1 MKLSPKCHTS
11 GTTLVEVLVAT
22 LLLASFFASLF
33 EANAVCL
40 RFIAASKQSVGA
52 IEAVQARAEVFRNLA
67 FSDLISAS
75 TANPGKLATGYVQNS
90 VLKNPDGS
98 ANRANASDFVKS
110 ATEVVK
116 ISAYPTANGV
126 TQMTLKQDGTVS
138 LDSTATS
145 SPTPTLVKVDISQT
159 WTQVLGGR
167 QRTEQTSLIIS
178 DGTKK

>member
-1 MKLSPKCHTS
+1 VKLSPQKRTS
-11 GTTLVEVLVAT
+11 GTTLVEILVAT

-33 EANAVCL
+33 EANALCL

-67 FSDLISAS
+67 FTDLTTTS
-75 TANPGKLATGYVQNS
+75 YVQN
-90 VLKNPDGS
+90 LLATA
-98 ANRANASDFVKS
+98 ANTSDFAKS

-126 TQMTLKQDGTVS
+126 TKMTRATNGTVN

-145 SPTPTLVKVDISQT
+145 LGSTLVKVDISQS
-159 WTQVLGGR
+159 WTGVLGGR
-167 QRTEQTSLIIS
+167 QRAEQTSLIIS
-178 DGTKK
+178 NGTKK

>member
-1 MKLSPKCHTS
+1 VKLTPKDHTS

-22 LLLASFFASLF
+22 LLLASFFACLF
-33 EANAVCL
+33 EAIAVCL

-52 IEAVQARAEVFRNLA
+52 IEAVQARTEVFRSLA

-75 TANPGKLATGYVQNS
+75 YVQNS
-90 VLKNPDGS
+90 VLKKPDGS

-116 ISAYPTANGV
+116 ISAYPTDPTKGV
-126 TQMTLKQDGTVS
+126 TQMTLTPDGTVN

-145 SPTPTLVKVDISQT
+145 LGSTLVKVDISQS
-159 WTQVLGGR
+159 WTGVLGGR

-178 DGTKK
+178 NGTKK

>member
-1 MKLSPKCHTS
+1 VKLSPKCHSS
-11 GTTLVEVLVAT
+11 GTTLVEILVAT

-67 FSDLISAS
+67 FSDLTTTS
-75 TANPGKLATGYVQNS
+75 YVQN
-90 VLKNPDGS
+90 LLQTTP
-98 ANRANASDFVKS
+98 ANTSDFVKS

-126 TQMTLKQDGTVS
+126 TQITRRPDGTVS
-138 LDSTATS
+138 NPPDSTATS
-145 SPTPTLVKVDISQT
+145 LGSTLVKVDVSQS
-159 WTQVLGGR
+159 WTGALGGR
-167 QRTEQTSLIIS
+167 QRTEQTSIIIS
-178 DGTKK
+178 NGTKK

>member
-1 MKLSPKCHTS
+1 MKLSFKSRTS

-67 FSDLISAS
+67 FGDLTTTS
-75 TANPGKLATGYVQNS
+75 YVQN
-90 VLKNPDGS
+90 LLATA
-98 ANRANASDFVKS
+98 ANTSDFAKS

-126 TQMTLKQDGTVS
+126 TQITRAMNGTVN
-138 LDSTATS
+138 LNSTATS
-145 SPTPTLVKVDISQT
+145 LGSTLVKVDISQS
-159 WTQVLGGR
+159 WTAVFGGR

-178 DGTKK
+178 NGTKK

>member
-67 FSDLISAS
+67 FSDLTTTSFVQ
-75 TANPGKLATGYVQNS
+75 NLLATA
-90 VLKNPDGS
+90 
-98 ANRANASDFVKS
+98 ANTSDFAKS

-116 ISAYPTANGV
+116 ITAYPTANGV
-126 TQMTLKQDGTVS
+126 TQMTRATNGTVS
-138 LDSTATS
+138 LDSTAAS
-145 SPTPTLVKVDISQT
+145 LGTLVKVDISQS
-159 WTQVLGGR
+159 WTGVLGGR

-178 DGTKK
+178 NGTKK

>member
-1 MKLSPKCHTS
+1 VKLSPKCHTS
-11 GTTLVEVLVAT
+11 GTTLVEILVAT

-52 IEAVQARAEVFRNLA
+52 IEVVQARAEVFRNLR
-67 FSDLISAS
+67 FTDLTTTS
-75 TANPGKLATGYVQNS
+75 YVQN
-90 VLKNPDGS
+90 LL
-98 ANRANASDFVKS
+98 A
-110 ATEVVK
+110 EVVK

-126 TQMTLKQDGTVS
+126 TQMTRATNGTVS

-145 SPTPTLVKVDISQT
+145 LGSTLVKVDISQS
-159 WTQVLGGR
+159 WTGVLGGR

-178 DGTKK
+178 NGTKK

>member
-1 MKLSPKCHTS
+1 MKLIPKDHTS
-11 GTTLVEVLVAT
+11 GTTLVETLVAT

-33 EANAVCL
+33 EANALCL

-52 IEAVQARAEVFRNLA
+52 IEVVQARAEVFRNLR
-67 FSDLISAS
+67 FTDLTTTS
-75 TANPGKLATGYVQNS
+75 YVQN
-90 VLKNPDGS
+90 LLATA
-98 ANRANASDFVKS
+98 ANTSDFAKS

-126 TQMTLKQDGTVS
+126 TQMTRATNGTVS

-145 SPTPTLVKVDISQT
+145 LGSTLVKVDISQS
-159 WTQVLGGR
+159 WTGVLGGR

-178 DGTKK
+178 NGTKK

>member
-1 MKLSPKCHTS
+1 VKLSPKCHSS

-40 RFIAASKQSVGA
+40 RFIAASKQPVAA
-52 IEAVQARAEVFRNLA
+52 IEAVQARAEVFRSLA
-67 FSDLISAS
+67 FSNLISAS
-75 TANPGKLATGYVQNS
+75 YVQNS
-90 VLKNPDGS
+90 VLKNPLDGS
-98 ANRANASDFVKS
+98 VNRANASDFVKS

-116 ISAYPTANGV
+116 ISAYPTDPAKGV
-126 TQMTLKQDGTVS
+126 TQMTLNPNGAVT

-145 SPTPTLVKVDISQT
+145 LGSTLVKVDISQT
-159 WTQVLGGR
+159 WTGVLGGR

-178 DGTKK
+178 NGTKK

>member
-1 MKLSPKCHTS
+1 MKLTPKDHTS
-11 GTTLVEVLVAT
+11 GTTLVEILVAT

-52 IEAVQARAEVFRNLA
+52 IEVVQARAEVFRNLR
-67 FSDLISAS
+67 FTDLTTTS
-75 TANPGKLATGYVQNS
+75 YVQN
-90 VLKNPDGS
+90 LLTTA
-98 ANRANASDFVKS
+98 ANTSDFAKS

-126 TQMTLKQDGTVS
+126 TQMTRATNGTVS

-145 SPTPTLVKVDISQT
+145 LGSTLVKVDISQS
-159 WTQVLGGR
+159 WTGVLGGR

-178 DGTKK
+178 NGTKK

>member
-1 MKLSPKCHTS
+1 VKLSPKCHSS

-33 EANAVCL
+33 EANALCL
-40 RFIAASKQSVGA
+40 RFVAASKQSVGA
-52 IEAVQARAEVFRNLA
+52 IEIVQARAEVFRNLR
-67 FSDLISAS
+67 FTDLTTTS
-75 TANPGKLATGYVQNS
+75 YVQN
-90 VLKNPDGS
+90 LLTTA
-98 ANRANASDFVKS
+98 ANTSDFAKS

-126 TQMTLKQDGTVS
+126 TQMTRATNGTVS

-145 SPTPTLVKVDISQT
+145 LGSTLVKVDISQS
-159 WTQVLGGR
+159 WIAVLGGR

-178 DGTKK
+178 NGTKK

>member
-1 MKLSPKCHTS
+1 VKLSPKCHSS
-11 GTTLVEVLVAT
+11 GTTLVEILVAT

-67 FSDLISAS
+67 FSDLTTTS
-75 TANPGKLATGYVQNS
+75 YVQN
-90 VLKNPDGS
+90 LLQTTP
-98 ANRANASDFVKS
+98 ANTSDFVKS

-126 TQMTLKQDGTVS
+126 TQMTRAMNGTVN
-138 LDSTATS
+138 LDSTATGLGS
-145 SPTPTLVKVDISQT
+145 TLVKVYISQS
-159 WTQVLGGR
+159 WTAVFGGR

-178 DGTKK
+178 NGTKK

>member
-1 MKLSPKCHTS
+1 MKLSPKCHSS
-11 GTTLVEVLVAT
+11 GTTLVEILVAT

-75 TANPGKLATGYVQNS
+75 YVQNQ
-90 VLKNPDGS
+90 VLNNP
-98 ANRANASDFVKS
+98 ANTSDFAKS

-116 ISAYPTANGV
+116 ISAYPAANGV
-126 TQMTLKQDGTVS
+126 TQITRAMDGTVN
-138 LDSTATS
+138 LNSTATS
-145 SPTPTLVKVDISQT
+145 LGSTLVKVDISQS
-159 WTQVLGGR
+159 WTAVLGGR

>member
-1 MKLSPKCHTS
+1 MKLSPKCHSS
-11 GTTLVEVLVAT
+11 GTTLVEILVAT

-75 TANPGKLATGYVQNS
+75 YVQNQ
-90 VLKNPDGS
+90 VLNNP
-98 ANRANASDFVKS
+98 ANTSDFAKS

-116 ISAYPTANGV
+116 ISAYPAANGV
-126 TQMTLKQDGTVS
+126 TQITRAMDGTVN
-138 LDSTATS
+138 LNSTATN

-159 WTQVLGGR
+159 WTGVLGGR

>member
-1 MKLSPKCHTS
+1 MKLSPKNLAS
-11 GTTLVEVLVAT
+11 GTTLVEILIAT
-22 LLLASFFASLF
+22 LLLTSFFASLF
-33 EANAVCL
+33 EANALCL

-67 FSDLISAS
+67 FSDLTTTSYVRNLLT
-75 TANPGKLATGYVQNS
+75 TAPNT
-90 VLKNPDGS
+90 
-98 ANRANASDFVKS
+98 SDFVKS

-126 TQMTLKQDGTVS
+126 TQMTRATDGTVS

-145 SPTPTLVKVDISQT
+145 LGTTLVKVDISQS
-159 WTQVLGGR
+159 WTGVLGGR

-178 DGTKK
+178 NGTKK

>member
-1 MKLSPKCHTS
+1 VKLCPKYPAS

-33 EANAVCL
+33 EANALCL

-67 FSDLISAS
+67 FSDLTTTSFVQ
-75 TANPGKLATGYVQNS
+75 NLLATA
-90 VLKNPDGS
+90 
-98 ANRANASDFVKS
+98 ANTSDFVKT

-126 TQMTLKQDGTVS
+126 TQMTRATNGTVS

-145 SPTPTLVKVDISQT
+145 LGSTLVKVDVSQS
-159 WTQVLGGR
+159 WTGVLGGR
-167 QRTEQTSLIIS
+167 QRTEQTSIIIS
-178 DGTKK
+178 NGTKK

>member
-1 MKLSPKCHTS
+1 MKLLPKYLSS
-11 GTTLVEVLVAT
+11 GTTLIEVLVAT

-52 IEAVQARAEVFRNLA
+52 IEAVQARAEVFRNLR
-67 FSDLISAS
+67 FTDLTTTS
-75 TANPGKLATGYVQNS
+75 YVQN
-90 VLKNPDGS
+90 LLTTA
-98 ANRANASDFVKS
+98 ANTSDFAKS

-126 TQMTLKQDGTVS
+126 TQMTRATNGTVS

-145 SPTPTLVKVDISQT
+145 LGSTLVKVDISQS
-159 WTQVLGGR
+159 WTGVLGGR

-178 DGTKK
+178 NGTKK

>member
-11 GTTLVEVLVAT
+11 GTTLVEILVAT

-126 TQMTLKQDGTVS
+126 TQITRAMDGTVN
-138 LDSTATS
+138 LNSTATS
-145 SPTPTLVKVDISQT
+145 LGSTLVKVDISQT

>member
-1 MKLSPKCHTS
+1 MKLSPKYHTS
-11 GTTLVEVLVAT
+11 GTTLVEILVAT

-67 FSDLISAS
+67 FSDLTTTS
-75 TANPGKLATGYVQNS
+75 YVQNN
-90 VLKNPDGS
+90 VLNKP
-98 ANRANASDFVKS
+98 ANASDFAKS

-126 TQMTLKQDGTVS
+126 TQITRAMNGTVS
-138 LDSTATS
+138 LNSSATS
-145 SPTPTLVKVDISQT
+145 LGSTLVKVDISQS
-159 WTQVLGGR
+159 WTGVLGGR

-178 DGTKK
+178 NGTKK

>member
-1 MKLSPKCHTS
+1 MKLTPKDHTS

-67 FSDLISAS
+67 FSDLTTTS
-75 TANPGKLATGYVQNS
+75 YVQNS
-90 VLKNPDGS
+90 VLNNP
-98 ANRANASDFVKS
+98 ANTSDFAKS

-126 TQMTLKQDGTVS
+126 TQMTRATDGTVS

-145 SPTPTLVKVDISQT
+145 LGSTLVKVDISQS
-159 WTQVLGGR
+159 WTGVLGGR

-178 DGTKK
+178 NGTKK

>member
-1 MKLSPKCHTS
+1 VKLSPKNHTS
-11 GTTLVEVLVAT
+11 GTTLVEILVAT

-52 IEAVQARAEVFRNLA
+52 IEAVQARAEVFRNLRFA
-67 FSDLISAS
+67 DLTT
-75 TANPGKLATGYVQNS
+75 TAYVQN
-90 VLKNPDGS
+90 LLTTA
-98 ANRANASDFVKS
+98 ANTSDFAKS

-126 TQMTLKQDGTVS
+126 TQITRAMDGTVS

-145 SPTPTLVKVDISQT
+145 SPTPTLVKVDISQS
-159 WTQVLGGR
+159 WTAVFGGR

>member
-1 MKLSPKCHTS
+1 MKLTPKDHTS

-75 TANPGKLATGYVQNS
+75 YVQNN
-90 VLKNPDGS
+90 VLKNPLDGS
-98 ANRANASDFVKS
+98 ANRANSSDFVKS

-126 TQMTLKQDGTVS
+126 TKMTLTPDGTVN
-138 LDSTATS
+138 LNSTATS
-145 SPTPTLVKVDISQT
+145 LGSTLVKVDIFQT

-167 QRTEQTSLIIS
+167 PRTEQTSLIIS
-178 DGTKK
+178 NGTKK

>member
-1 MKLSPKCHTS
+1 VKLTPKSPSS
-11 GTTLVEVLVAT
+11 GTTLVEILVAAV
-22 LLLASFFASLF
+22 LLASFFASLF

-40 RFIAASKQSVGA
+40 RFIAASKQSVAA

-67 FSDLISAS
+67 FSDLTTTS
-75 TANPGKLATGYVQNS
+75 YVQN
-90 VLKNPDGS
+90 LLATA
-98 ANRANASDFVKS
+98 ANTSDFAKS

-126 TQMTLKQDGTVS
+126 TQMTLKRDGTVS

>member
-1 MKLSPKCHTS
+1 MKLSPKCHSS

-33 EANAVCL
+33 EANALCL
-40 RFIAASKQSVGA
+40 RFVAASKQSVGA
-52 IEAVQARAEVFRNLA
+52 IEVVQARAEVFRNLR
-67 FSDLISAS
+67 FSDLTTTS
-75 TANPGKLATGYVQNS
+75 YVQN
-90 VLKNPDGS
+90 LLTTA
-98 ANRANASDFVKS
+98 ANTSDFAKS

-126 TQMTLKQDGTVS
+126 TQMTRATNGTVS

-145 SPTPTLVKVDISQT
+145 LGSTLVKVDISQS
-159 WTQVLGGR
+159 WTAVLGGR

-178 DGTKK
+178 NGTKK

>member
-1 MKLSPKCHTS
+1 MKLSPKCHSS
-11 GTTLVEVLVAT
+11 GTTLVEILVAT

-40 RFIAASKQSVGA
+40 RFIAASKQSVAA

-67 FSDLISAS
+67 FSNLISAS
-75 TANPGKLATGYVQNS
+75 YVQNQ
-90 VLKNPDGS
+90 VLNNP
-98 ANRANASDFVKS
+98 ANTSDFAKS

-126 TQMTLKQDGTVS
+126 TQITRAMDGTVN
-138 LDSTATS
+138 LNSTATS
-145 SPTPTLVKVDISQT
+145 LGSTLVKVDISQS
-159 WTQVLGGR
+159 WTAVLGGR

-178 DGTKK
+178 NGTKK

>member
-1 MKLSPKCHTS
+1 MKLSPKCHSS

-67 FSDLISAS
+67 FSDLTTTSFVQ
-75 TANPGKLATGYVQNS
+75 NLLATA
-90 VLKNPDGS
+90 
-98 ANRANASDFVKS
+98 ANTSDFAKS

-116 ISAYPTANGV
+116 ITAYPTANGV
-126 TQMTLKQDGTVS
+126 TQMTRATNGTVS
-138 LDSTATS
+138 LDSTAAS
-145 SPTPTLVKVDISQT
+145 LGTLVKVDISQT
-159 WTQVLGGR
+159 WIGVLGGR

>member
-1 MKLSPKCHTS
+1 VKLIPKDHTS
-11 GTTLVEVLVAT
+11 GTTLVEILVAT

-52 IEAVQARAEVFRNLA
+52 MEAVQARAEVFRNLA
-67 FSDLISAS
+67 FSDLITTSS
-75 TANPGKLATGYVQNS
+75 VQTLLATA
-90 VLKNPDGS
+90 
-98 ANRANASDFVKS
+98 ANTSDFAKS

-126 TQMTLKQDGTVS
+126 TQMTRAMNGTVN
-138 LDSTATS
+138 LDSTATGLGS
-145 SPTPTLVKVDISQT
+145 TLVKVDISQS
-159 WTQVLGGR
+159 WTAVFGGR

-178 DGTKK
+178 NGTKK